1 MALIVTVYSWVGGRR
16 PRLRLRHCYRPRRTL
31 AISIGRDG
39 GTVNVKASHLPEN
52 GPVREDQFRNVSNG
66 PHYTAS
72 PSALYNLESIRNL
85 ENAALGGMILA

>member
-1 MALIVTVYSWVGGRR
+1 MERERR
-16 PRLRLRHCYRPRRTL
+16 HGMKTSIS
-31 AISIGRDG
+31 ISIGRDG
-39 GTVNVKASHLPEN
+39 GTVNVKASHMPEN
-52 GPVREDQFRNVSNG
+52 GPVRENQFRNVSNG